1 MAEDVF
7 GRGKKPMVNEKKVIR
22 ITTRAAALMFRNEG
36 FDCTEDKITR
46 WCRTEVL
53 KRAKKIGGQ
62 WYVDEE
68 EVREMMQ

>member
-1 MAEDVF
+1 MSND
-7 GRGKKPMVNEKKVIR
+7 KKVKR
-22 ITTRAAALMFRNEG
+22 ITPLAASLAFQSKG
-36 FDCTEDKITR
+36 FDCTEAKIRR
-46 WCRTEVL
+46 WCRDKVL